1 MAGWTLKSGGSCEY
15 NKGGLKEGNEHL
27 TIMRSKRK
35 ETQQDCVEAEGNK
48 HAKEKKN
55 WNLSELRRGRNE
67 LVISASQE
75 AAQPSSRSS
84 SPHEPISKINH
95 VFVEK
100 NLTLWQMN

>member
-75 AAQPSSRSS
+75 APPNPAAAAAVPTSPFQKLIMCLSRR
-84 SPHEPISKINH
+84 ISH
-95 VFVEK
+95 CGR
-100 NLTLWQMN
+100 